1 MDHSPDPETGFWRD
15 ISTSYGQISMKF
27 NWSIAAEAWTNWL
40 HFELDPDHSPDPGT
54 GFLNFSGISQ
64 EVMDRSR

>member
-1 MDHSPDPETGFWRD
+1 
-15 ISTSYGQISMKF
+15 MKF
-27 NWSIAAEAWTNWL
+27 NWSIAAEAWIVL